1 MLIHY
6 DFAYWLR
13 AILLYIFASL
23 IAFLRSSK
31 FRKRVGSRG
40 VAKTGQQ
47 RERLEQEPFQ
57 PVCERDGAARP
68 GAFKHEATL
77 PESSQSRGHERVT
90 RTYNRRTDTGGNTAA
105 WLSCSSGT
113 VPESEE
119 LFQLFELLGRH
130 GCRTILPRRITLQRC
145 QPGL

>member
-1 MLIHY
+1 MPFYFI
-6 DFAYWLR
+6 
-13 AILLYIFASL
+13 YIYISKSL
-23 IAFLRSSK
+23 IILRSFK

-40 VAKTGQQ
+40 IAKTGQQ

-57 PVCERDGAARP
+57 PVCERDGVARL
-68 GAFKHEATL
+68 GVFKHEATL
-77 PESSQSRGHERVT
+77 PESSQSRRYERVT

-105 WLSCSSGT
+105 WLSRSPGT

-119 LFQLFELLGRH
+119 LFQLFELLGRY

-145 QPGL
+145 HPGL